1 MRDIS
6 VEIPPT
12 TSLGFIQGV
21 VVMPDGLP
29 APGAIVTSGGAS
41 VLSSEAGVF
50 SIPVVP
56 RLSSHSV
63 TAMTRDRKRTG
74 QTSAQ
79 VVTSG
84 QVVTGALIT
93 LSGLGAAEFT
103 VVDTGG
109 QPLPGRTVKL
119 LNSGFDPCG
128 GTSATTDNLGRARFS
143 DLPLGSVT
151 GQVVNEGEIVD
162 AARASVPI
170 SGDGQT
176 VFGILRV
183 ETRASAISGTV
194 VDSQGQPVFGAEV
207 ELLSPA
213 FVREDFP
220 SQFCGM
226 KNVVTHRA
234 RTHHKSRFS
243 FSGDDPRS
251 VYVSDN

>member
-1 MRDIS
+1 MTGEALDPNQLLVRDIS

-12 TSLGFIQGV
+12 TSLGLIEGV

-29 APGAIVTSGGAS
+29 ASGAIVTSGGAS
-41 VLSSEAGVF
+41 VLSSEAGTF

-109 QPLPGRTVKL
+109 QREFHLGIQPASGRV
-119 LNSGFDPCG
+119 
-128 GTSATTDNLGRARFS
+128 
-143 DLPLGSVT
+143 
-151 GQVVNEGEIVD
+151 
-162 AARASVPI
+162 
-170 SGDGQT
+170 
-176 VFGILRV
+176 
-183 ETRASAISGTV
+183 
-194 VDSQGQPVFGAEV
+194 
-207 ELLSPA
+207 LSPA
-213 FVREDFP
+213 GAVGKPE
-220 SQFCGM
+220 
-226 KNVVTHRA
+226 
-234 RTHHKSRFS
+234 
-243 FSGDDPRS
+243 RS
-251 VYVSDN
+251 S